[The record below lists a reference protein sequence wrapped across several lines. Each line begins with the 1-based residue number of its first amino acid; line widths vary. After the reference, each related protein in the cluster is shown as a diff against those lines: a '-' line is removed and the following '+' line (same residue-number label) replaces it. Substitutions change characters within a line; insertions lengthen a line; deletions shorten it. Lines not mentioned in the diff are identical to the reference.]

1 MSNPSDIDSERLTLA
16 RKKARDAM
24 KRCDELIER
33 AERELSKFGPQS
45 DKKRSPIAAIAG
57 CRVGWF
63 SLVSLT
69 EPPSLR
75 QSAANSN

>member
-1 MSNPSDIDSERLTLA
+1 MSSPSDVDSELLA
-16 RKKARDAM
+16 VGHKQARDTL

-33 AERELSKFGPQS
+33 AERELSKFTPQS
-45 DKKRSPIAAIAG
+45 DKKRSHMVAIAR
-57 CRVGWF
+57 CRIGWF
-63 SLVSLT
+63 SLASLT